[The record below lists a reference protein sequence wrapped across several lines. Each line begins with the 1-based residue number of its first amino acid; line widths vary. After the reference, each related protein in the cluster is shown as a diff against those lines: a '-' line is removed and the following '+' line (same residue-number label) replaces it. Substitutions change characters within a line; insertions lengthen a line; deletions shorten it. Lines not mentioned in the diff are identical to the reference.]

1 MKYLQL
7 TRQIMENRQLA
18 RLLGALSF
26 EERLRIIG
34 ALIPAGSEGL
44 SQREI
49 AEITGLTPA
58 NAWIHL
64 DYMIGSDLVKSR
76 PSPAGKIFMADLKLL
91 EDLFVFMNENYGAGV
106 RLANRAAAKKARVT
120 E

>member
-1 MKYLQL
+1 
-7 TRQIMENRQLA
+7 
-18 RLLGALSF
+18 
-26 EERLRIIG
+26 
-34 ALIPAGSEGL
+34 
-44 SQREI
+44 
-49 AEITGLTPA
+49 
-58 NAWIHL
+58 
-64 DYMIGSDLVKSR
+64 MIGSDLVKSR